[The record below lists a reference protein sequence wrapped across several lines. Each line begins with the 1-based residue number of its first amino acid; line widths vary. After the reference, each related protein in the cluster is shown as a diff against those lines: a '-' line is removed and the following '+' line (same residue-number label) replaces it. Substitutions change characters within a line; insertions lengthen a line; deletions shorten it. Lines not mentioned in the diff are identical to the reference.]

1 MELKLRKRFVNG
13 NGTKIEIVSF
23 GEGRILY
30 KVIYENGVET
40 FYDTLISSFNT
51 VINFNGYSEI

>member
-13 NGTKIEIVSF
+13 SGTKIEIVSF

-30 KVIYENGVET
+30 KVIYKDGVET